1 MDTDLYESLVLSDND
16 IRLVHLNPSQDER
29 SHIVCSLTKVSL
41 NDSPVYDALS
51 YCWGDPT
58 DRMSI
63 KVNGRDFKVTSNLFS
78 ALKTLRGRDDALVV
92 WIDSICIDQR
102 NTRERNMQ
110 VQKMGIIYRQAQ
122 CVRMWVGEETAN
134 SNLIV
139 PLIRLWTSE
148 RLRFSTDSSG
158 LPTPTSAQIMEGPL
172 CDPHSLSA
180 VGDLL
185 YRPYWTR
192 VWVFQ
197 EISLASNRIVH
208 CGSEHFRWEDFRTMG
223 IGFMIAYDARRGRH
237 SKEAEYLAGAL
248 LGINHIAKSDV
259 TRGFLEILKNTRH
272 LSCTDPRDKIY
283 GLLELCDFT
292 STPLLRLTPDYFK
305 SVRDVYTDVATRVIK
320 TTGNLSIL
328 LTAGIEESKEADVG
342 LPSWVPDFSKS
353 CWECR
358 YEHEGFNAS
367 ANRVAKV
374 NFLSSPRG
382 VDDILEADGVIIDN
396 IIAKFNW
403 APFGEYQADATK
415 LLLRLSELH
424 ALFRTLIFDTP
435 NRYYGKMEIADR
447 DDCKELCLCAI
458 GFAHDLEERGIGGGD
473 KFLDSFN
480 WLDWPSKS
488 QHQLSNMAEKTRK
501 ACHVRYL
508 NQSRLIRESRVGR
521 CFLTAGRYFG
531 LGPPLLKTRDSLCI
545 LLGCA
550 TPLIVRRED
559 DHFRLVGPCYV
570 YGMMMGEVMDQM
582 DRLGTGL
589 KVETLRF
596 V

>member
-1 MDTDLYESLVLSDND
+1 MDTNLYESLVLSDND

-29 SHIVCSLTKVSL
+29 SHVVCSLTKVSL

-110 VQKMGIIYRQAQ
+110 IQKMGIIYRQAQ

-134 SNLIV
+134 SDLIV
-139 PLIRLWTSE
+139 PLIRLWRSKQS
-148 RLRFSTDSSG
+148 RLSTESSG
-158 LPTPTSAQIMEGPL
+158 LTTKTPVQIMEGPL

-208 CGSEHFRWEDFRTMG
+208 CGSEQFSWGDFRTMG
-223 IGFMIAYDARRGRH
+223 LGFMIAYDACRGRH

-248 LGINHIAKSDV
+248 LGINHIAKGDV

-292 STPLLRLTPDYFK
+292 STPLLRPTPDYFK
-305 SVRDVYTDVATRVIK
+305 SVRDVYTDVATRAIK

-342 LPSWVPDFSKS
+342 LPSWVPDFSKGS
-353 CWECR
+353 YWEHR

-367 ANRVAKV
+367 ANRVA
-374 NFLSSPRG
+374 RG
-382 VDDILEADGVIIDN
+382 
-396 IIAKFNW
+396 
-403 APFGEYQADATK
+403 
-415 LLLRLSELH
+415 
-424 ALFRTLIFDTP
+424 
-435 NRYYGKMEIADR
+435 
-447 DDCKELCLCAI
+447 
-458 GFAHDLEERGIGGGD
+458 
-473 KFLDSFN
+473 
-480 WLDWPSKS
+480 
-488 QHQLSNMAEKTRK
+488 
-501 ACHVRYL
+501 
-508 NQSRLIRESRVGR
+508 
-521 CFLTAGRYFG
+521 
-531 LGPPLLKTRDSLCI
+531 
-545 LLGCA
+545 
-550 TPLIVRRED
+550 RRS
-559 DHFRLVGPCYV
+559 DH
-570 YGMMMGEVMDQM
+570 
-582 DRLGTGL
+582 
-589 KVETLRF
+589 
-596 V
+596 